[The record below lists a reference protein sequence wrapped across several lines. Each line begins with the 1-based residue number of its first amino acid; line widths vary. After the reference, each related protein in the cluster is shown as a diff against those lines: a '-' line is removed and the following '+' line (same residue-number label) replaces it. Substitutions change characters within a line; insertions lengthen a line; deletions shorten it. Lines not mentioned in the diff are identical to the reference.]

1 MAAWREENTAKTIA
15 RLRCSL
21 DLTYLKRWLITLLAA
36 FALLL
41 IFALFDR
48 DSWLFHLIVAGT
60 VLLPAVLYFLW
71 RIRRIFKC
79 AESYS
84 FCRARL
90 RKPRFNTFS
99 NTVYFAVIVED
110 MEGRKF
116 VKDTSAIFHAAG
128 IMSPTMAEYSDTT
141 VTIGYN
147 EKTGNIVVC
156 N

>member
-1 MAAWREENTAKTIA
+1 MAAWREETTAKTIA

-21 DLTYLKRWLITLLAA
+21 DLSYLKKWLIALLAA

-48 DSWLFHLIVAGT
+48 NFWLTHLFVAGT

-71 RIRRIFKC
+71 RIRKIFKC
-79 AESYS
+79 AESYF
-84 FCRARL
+84 FCQARL
-90 RKPRFNTFS
+90 RKPRFNAFS

-116 VKDTSAIFHAAG
+116 VKDTKAIFYATG
-128 IMSPTMAEYSDTT
+128 IVSPTMAEYSDAT

-147 EKTGNIVVC
+147 EQTGNIVVIG
-156 N
+156 